1 MRSTLI
7 EALVD
12 SLTSAFS
19 YGYTFPAK
27 LRVNILME
35 ELADKKIEVY
45 DPLKSAGRTPEGLL
59 CKEG

>member
-27 LRVNILME
+27 LRAIFNLFFLWSYIE
-35 ELADKKIEVY
+35 EK
-45 DPLKSAGRTPEGLL
+45 
-59 CKEG
+59 